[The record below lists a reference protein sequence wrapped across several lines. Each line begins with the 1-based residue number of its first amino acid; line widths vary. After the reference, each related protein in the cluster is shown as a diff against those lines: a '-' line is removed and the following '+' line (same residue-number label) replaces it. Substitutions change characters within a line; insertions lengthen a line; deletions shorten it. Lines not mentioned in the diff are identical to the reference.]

1 MDSIVAGL
9 FSTIEPSEEKFLSK
23 KVHQI
28 YGIPD
33 EEAIPKTI
41 SENWFSLKNLE
52 NEFRFKPSYVKN
64 IIELKKEYCGWRK
77 VRGDGNC
84 YYRAVVSSYM
94 LKIFHPSKND
104 IDIYKFLKR
113 LQNIGEVYPQDFIEA
128 KIKITEFIRE
138 LYENRV
144 DSYENKVE
152 CFDKLNKMLQVISF
166 DLNLIKFTR
175 LLSHYALNNE
185 YKEEITPF
193 MIEEEVESIK
203 MRILTMGTEAE
214 GVELI
219 ACPLS
224 LGIVVKQVNIFE
236 TVLLFN
242 KFPDKTNEENEGNKP
257 NIEETRV
264 NIICKSRGHYD
275 ILYSIKDMEDEC
287 FCLMNSSYY
296 INK

>member
-1 MDSIVAGL
+1 MDSIVTG
-9 FSTIEPSEEKFLSK
+9 FYNTIEPSEEKFLSK

-64 IIELKKEYCGWRK
+64 IKELKKEYCGWRK

-104 IDIYKFLKR
+104 IDIYEFLKR
-113 LQNIGEVYPQDFIEA
+113 LQNIGEDYPQDFIEA
-128 KIKITEFIRE
+128 KIKISEFITE
-138 LYENRV
+138 LYRNRMA
-144 DSYENKVE
+144 SYENKVE
-152 CFDKLNKMLQVISF
+152 CFDELNKMLQVLSF
-166 DLNLIKFTR
+166 DLHLIKFTR
-175 LLSHYALNNE
+175 LLSHYALSVE
-185 YKEEITPF
+185 YKDQITPF
-193 MIEEEVESIK
+193 MIEEEVESTK
-203 MRILTMGTEAE
+203 RRTLTMGTEAE

-236 TVLLFN
+236 TVLLYN
-242 KFPDKTNEENEGNKP
+242 IFPDKTNEENDENKP
-257 NIEETRV
+257 KIEETKV

-275 ILYSIKDMEDEC
+275 ILYSIKDMEVEC
-287 FCLMNSSYY
+287 FCLMDGSYY